1 MQSPTPPTKP
11 TPPTPPTMKTSGKS
25 LSDGTPPPAKTQS
38 TTAEKRAEIAPS
50 TDKAAPPAPESTPV
64 SIPPLGSYNST
75 TSDSKDTTTG
85 TVIPAPLPAS
95 KQSPSSFGISIF
107 FFFIFLLAILFL
119 ALHFWKKIPSR
130 KTSSVDYSTES
141 SQEIVDLILSQ
152 SITDPRPQTAPKKVI
167 KKAKTESAPKSKG
180 NFEARA

>member
-25 LSDGTPPPAKTQS
+25 LSDDTLPPNKAQS
-38 TTAEKRAEIAPS
+38 TTAEKRGDIAPS
-50 TDKAAPPAPESTPV
+50 TDKSAPPAPESTPV

-75 TSDSKDTTTG
+75 TSDSKDTTAG
-85 TVIPAPLPAS
+85 TVVPAPLPAS
-95 KQSPSSFGISIF
+95 KKTPSSFGISIF
-107 FFFIFLLAILFL
+107 FFFIFLLAIIFL
-119 ALHFWKKIPSR
+119 ALHFWKKIPSK

-152 SITDPRPQTAPKKVI
+152 SITDPLPQSTPKKVI
-167 KKAKTESAPKSKG
+167 KKAKTESAPKNKG
-180 NFEARA
+180 NFEVRA